1 MTESDDYSRAPVQ
14 KRGPSAT
21 TEPERLRAQ
30 ARRALMFAHAINDE
44 KTTKNLEAYA
54 AELLAR
60 ADALEREDEN

>member
-1 MTESDDYSRAPVQ
+1 MTESEDYSRASVR
-14 KRGPSAT
+14 KREPSAT
-21 TEPERLRAQ
+21 TEPERLRAE
-30 ARRALMFAHAINDE
+30 ARRALMLAHAINDE